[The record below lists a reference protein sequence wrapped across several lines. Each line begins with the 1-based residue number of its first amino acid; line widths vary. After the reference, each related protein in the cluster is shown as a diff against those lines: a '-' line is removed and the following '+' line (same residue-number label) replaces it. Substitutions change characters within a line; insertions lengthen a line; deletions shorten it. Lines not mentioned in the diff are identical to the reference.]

1 MFCVF
6 GKTVV
11 RVFLTAAILTS
22 VFNASGQGK
31 LPKWPQSQ
39 KPENVEI
46 APIEVIQVLEQPV
59 NLSDAVLANT
69 DKGYVLKCTISN
81 NLGTTINGL
90 DYMILV
96 IDANNSREAILS
108 VSEKLKLKGQASMN
122 LVSKTSFG
130 LNVTQGYRLI
140 LIPNR
145 AFDRESIWE
154 VPKAGDVLMKFAS
167 GDYSVT
173 PRATR
178 ITNLVDTPI
187 SGERIF

>member
-1 MFCVF
+1 M
-6 GKTVV
+6 
-11 RVFLTAAILTS
+11 S
-22 VFNASGQGK
+22 
-31 LPKWPQSQ
+31 
-39 KPENVEI
+39 
-46 APIEVIQVLEQPV
+46 
-59 NLSDAVLANT
+59 
-69 DKGYVLKCTISN
+69 
-81 NLGTTINGL
+81 
-90 DYMILV
+90 
-96 IDANNSREAILS
+96 
-108 VSEKLKLKGQASMN
+108 

-154 VPKAGDVLMKFAS
+154 VPKAVDVLEKFAS

-187 SGERIF
+187 SGARIF